1 MSKTIQITISPK
13 GETKIETQGFTGSSC
28 QDATRALEAALGAKT
43 SDTLTGEYYA
53 TSNEQTNEIEN

>member
-43 SDTLTGEYYA
+43 SDTMTSEYYSA
-53 TSNEQTNEIEN
+53 STEQTNEIEN

>member
-28 QDATRALEAALGAKT
+28 QDATRAMEAALGSKT
-43 SDTLTGEYYA
+43 SDTMTSEYYTA
-53 TSNEQTNEIEN
+53 SNEQTNEIEN

>member
-13 GETKIETQGFTGSSC
+13 GETKIETQGFAGSSC

-43 SDTLTGEYYA
+43 SDTMTSEYYTA
-53 TSNEQTNEIEN
+53 SNEQTNEIEN

>member
-13 GETKIETQGFTGSSC
+13 GETKIETSGFSGSSC

-43 SDTLTGEYYA
+43 SETFTGEYYTA
-53 TSNEQTNEIEN
+53 TNEQTNEIQN

>member
-13 GETKIETQGFTGSSC
+13 GETKIETTGFTGSSC

-43 SDTLTGEYYA
+43 NDTLTSEYYTA
-53 TSNEQTNEIEN
+53 SHEQTNDVQN

>member
-53 TSNEQTNEIEN
+53 ASNEQTNEIEN